1 MVKNSEWL
9 KDVTLART
17 YHSSRYYVRK
27 PLDALKCCIDIIFSL
42 YVWRLDSLSS
52 QSKKGTRARG
62 EIESTVAN
70 WAGLDLTTE

>member
-52 QSKKGTRARG
+52 RARG